1 MRNNLNNLMH
11 KGNLYIVAT
20 PIGNLQDI
28 TLRAIDTL
36 KKVNYIAC
44 EDTRKTG
51 ILLKSLN
58 IGHKL
63 MLFSYY
69 EQTERIR
76 IPNIINLLL
85 NGEDVALVSDSGT
98 PLISDPGFLLVR
110 EAREKGIPVIS
121 IPGPS
126 ALVSALVSSGLPTDK
141 FIFLGFLPLKEGN
154 RLKLLI
160 NIKESNSKIE
170 ATVIIYESPH
180 RLIKTLRSI
189 ESVFGD
195 IAITIAKELTK
206 IHESVFRTGISEAI
220 KYYENMA
227 PKGEF
232 VILFSIKQN
241 SGSSNLRLDL

>member
-76 IPNIINLLL
+76 IPNILNLLL
-85 NGEDVALVSDSGT
+85 NGQDVALVSDSGT
-98 PLISDPGFLLVR
+98 PLISDPGFPLVR
-110 EAREKGIPVIS
+110 EALKQGIKTVS
-121 IPGPS
+121 IPGPTAGIS
-126 ALVSALVSSGLPTDK
+126 AIVSSGLPTDK
-141 FIFLGFLPLKEGN
+141 YIFLGFLPKKEGN
-154 RLKLLI
+154 RLKLLT
-160 NIKESNSKIE
+160 NLKSANEKLE
-170 ATVIIYESPH
+170 ATVIIYEAPH
-180 RLIKTLRSI
+180 RIVKTLS
-189 ESVFGD
+189 SVKQIFGN
-195 IAITIAKELTK
+195 IKVSLARELT
-206 IHESVFRTGISEAI
+206 
-220 KYYENMA
+220 
-227 PKGEF
+227 
-232 VILFSIKQN
+232 
-241 SGSSNLRLDL
+241 

>member
-1 MRNNLNNLMH
+1 MI
-11 KGNLYIVAT
+11 GTIYIVST

-28 TLRAIDTL
+28 TLRAIEIL

-51 ILLKSLN
+51 ILLKALE
-58 IGHKL
+58 IGHKN
-63 MLFSYY
+63 MLISYY
-69 EQTERIR
+69 EQTEQIR
-76 IPNIINLLL
+76 IPNILNLLK

-98 PLISDPGFLLVR
+98 PLISDPGFPLVR
-110 EAREKGIPVIS
+110 EAIAAGIKVVS

-126 ALVSALVSSGLPTDK
+126 AAISALVSSGLPPDK
-141 FIFLGFLPLKEGN
+141 FIFLGFLPKKEGN

-160 NIKESNSKIE
+160 NIKESNSEIE

-232 VILFSIKQN
+232 VIFFSIKQN